1 MPEAPR
7 YRLTRKAYMR
17 PQPNADMDQLLPE
30 GTEVEYLGEPGEHM
44 EPINDAAAERVAASG
59 GGRSLRPELKL
70 AMRGDDGGEAGK
82 MLRASLGLD
91 FSDQANVVAA
101 LAQALVRLQVL
112 EAQVAEL
119 RGAPRASA
127 ISGAPPPPPPPRKAA
142 G

>member
-1 MPEAPR
+1 MPENPV
-7 YRLTRKAYMR
+7 YRLRQSAYMR
-17 PQPNADMDQLLPE
+17 PRPSADMEQVLPA

-44 EPINDAAAERVAASG
+44 EPVNEAAIARVQASG

-70 AMRGDDGGEAGK
+70 AMKGDDGGEAGK

-101 LAQALVRLQVL
+101 LAQVLVRVQVL

-119 RGAPRASA
+119 RGTPVRTQQAPV
-127 ISGAPPPPPPPRKAA
+127 APPPPPARRA